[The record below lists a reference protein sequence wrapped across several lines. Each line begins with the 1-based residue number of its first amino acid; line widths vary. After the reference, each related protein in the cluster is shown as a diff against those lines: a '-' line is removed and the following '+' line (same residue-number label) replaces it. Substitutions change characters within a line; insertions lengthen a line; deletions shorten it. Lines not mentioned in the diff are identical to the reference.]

1 MALYAFAAWLA
12 SFINPKL
19 YSRYNILSFLY
30 FVNKQNIIFF
40 KFSEQC
46 SEIGFLLQHRTGG
59 FNNIHPHF
67 IGNYTGK
74 CCLSKS
80 GRSIKQDMIQSIL
93 SLSGRF
99 NKNL

>member
-1 MALYAFAAWLA
+1 M
-12 SFINPKL
+12 
-19 YSRYNILSFLY
+19 Y

-67 IGNYTGK
+67 IGNYFCNGGFPQSRRPENQ
-74 CCLSKS
+74 C
-80 GRSIKQDMIQSIL
+80 MIQRFTTFSGGSYGYFKLFAHIL
-93 SLSGRF
+93 LPYIIS
-99 NKNL
+99 